1 MDLDPARGRV
11 PVMDDRTKRRLFVGF
26 ATTLVS
32 KAASTVIQLIQ
43 VPVLMHFWGRSMFG
57 VWGILTAT
65 PTYLSFSNSGFGS
78 VAGNEM
84 TMLMARKEQDA
95 ALGVFQSCWWL
106 ITLVMSAM
114 IVLMCSV
121 LYFLPVGRL
130 LNLTL
135 LSEHDVKW
143 ALFWLGLSVLF
154 GQLEQ
159 LLQSAYRCIT
169 RYSYGNFLKSGLS
182 LAAFC
187 VQLVPVLMGYGPRTT
202 AMVFALANIAVTLI
216 LCVKVKLDIPWISY
230 GWSHASFAEIKRL
243 TRPSLAFMGFPLGN
257 SLNIQGSQLAVNYAL
272 GNDAVAIWITAR
284 TVSRLAL
291 QAVEMVKNTVWPEL
305 SIAFGAGNMEVVRTL
320 HRRACQIALVMS
332 LTVVAIVAT
341 LGPTFL
347 HKWTLGKVPSSP
359 GLVGLLLVVV
369 VFYSL
374 WSTSATLVAAIN
386 LHERLATLYSIAT
399 GVTVIVT
406 YFAAR
411 RYGLFGAAGSL
422 LLSEVI
428 MDAYVVPASLKIAHD
443 TWGGFMGAMV
453 HYPHALRPKALAK
466 RLRRRTLEV
475 EAELEEKAEGKE

>member
-1 MDLDPARGRV
+1 
-11 PVMDDRTKRRLFVGF
+11 MDDRTKRRLLVGF

-32 KAASTVIQLIQ
+32 KAASTVIQLVQ

-57 VWGILTAT
+57 VWGILTAI

-84 TMLMARKEQDA
+84 TMLMARKEQEA
-95 ALGVFQSCWWL
+95 ALSVFQSCWWL
-106 ITLVMSAM
+106 ISLVMGAT
-114 IVLMCSV
+114 IGLMCCV

-143 ALFWLGLSVLF
+143 ALFWLGLAVLF

-169 RYSYGNFLKSGLS
+169 RYSYGNFMKSCLS

-187 VQLVPVLMGYGPRTT
+187 AQLVPVLMGYGPRTT
-202 AMVFALANIAVTLI
+202 AMVFALANITATLI
-216 LCVKVKLDIPWISY
+216 LCLMVKRDIPWISY
-230 GWSHASFAEIKRL
+230 GWRYASFREIKRL

-257 SLNIQGSQLAVNYAL
+257 ALNIQGSQLAVNYAL
-272 GNDAVAIWITAR
+272 GNDAVAVWITAR

-291 QAVEMVKNTVWPEL
+291 QTVEMVKNTVWPEL
-305 SIAFGAGNMEVVRTL
+305 SIAFGAGNMDVVRTL
-320 HRRACQIALVMS
+320 HRRAVQIAFFMS
-332 LTVVAIVAT
+332 LSVVAIVAIF
-341 LGPTFL
+341 GPTFL

-359 GLVGLLLVVV
+359 GLVGMLLVVV
-369 VFYSL
+369 VFFSL
-374 WSTSATLVAAIN
+374 WSTSSTLVAAIN
-386 LHERLATLYSIAT
+386 LHERLATMYSIAT
-399 GVTVIVT
+399 GVTVVVT

-422 LLSEVI
+422 LLSELI
-428 MDAYVVPASLKIAHD
+428 MDAYVLPSSLRIAHD
-443 TWGGFMGAMV
+443 TWSGFLGAMLQ
-453 HYPHALRPKALAK
+453 YPQSLRPRALVA
-466 RLRRRTLEV
+466 RLRRRTHEV
-475 EAELEEKAEGKE
+475 EAQLEADSGIDP

>member
-1 MDLDPARGRV
+1 
-11 PVMDDRTKRRLFVGF
+11 MDDRTKRRLLVGF

-32 KAASTVIQLIQ
+32 KAASTVIQLVQ
-43 VPVLMHFWGRSMFG
+43 VPVLMHFWGRAMFG

-65 PTYLSFSNSGFGS
+65 PTYLSFSNVGFGS

-84 TMLMARKEQDA
+84 TMLMARGEQDR

-106 ITLVMSAM
+106 ISLVIGATMAAMSA
-114 IVLMCSV
+114 V
-121 LYFLPVGRL
+121 LYFLPVGQL
-130 LNLTL
+130 LNLSQ

-143 ALFWLGLSVLF
+143 VLFWLGLSVLF

-169 RYSYGNFLKSGLS
+169 RYSYGNFLKSCLS
-182 LAAFC
+182 LAAFGTMLIPIM
-187 VQLVPVLMGYGPRTT
+187 QGYGPRTT
-202 AMVFALANIAVTLI
+202 AMVFAVANITGTLI
-216 LCVKVKLDIPWISY
+216 LCVMVKRDIPWISY
-230 GWSHASFAEIKRL
+230 GWGHASFGEIKRL

-257 SLNIQGSQLAVNYAL
+257 ALNIQGSQLAVNYAL

-291 QAVEMVKNTVWPEL
+291 QVVEMVKNTVWPEL

-320 HRRACQIALVMS
+320 HRRACQMALFMS
-332 LTVVAIVAT
+332 LSVVVIVAT

-347 HKWTLGKVPSSP
+347 HKWTLGKVPSSA

-374 WSTSATLVAAIN
+374 WSTSSTLVAAIN
-386 LHERLATLYSIAT
+386 LHERLATMYTLAT
-399 GVTVIVT
+399 GITVVVT

-411 RYGLFGAAGSL
+411 KYGLFGAAASL
-422 LLSEVI
+422 LLSELI
-428 MDAYVVPASLKIAHD
+428 MDAYVLPSSLRIARD
-443 TWGGFMGAMV
+443 TWGGFLRAML
-453 HYPHALRPKALAK
+453 HYPPSLRPKALVA

-475 EAELEEKAEGKE
+475 EAELEEQEIGSRK

>member
-1 MDLDPARGRV
+1 V
-11 PVMDDRTKRRLFVGF
+11 DDRTKRRLFVGF
-26 ATTLVS
+26 VTTMVS
-32 KAASTVIQLIQ
+32 KAASTVIQFAQ

-57 VWGILTAT
+57 VWGILTAI
-65 PTYLSFSNSGFGS
+65 PTYLSFSNIGFGS

-84 TMLMARKEQDA
+84 TMLMAREEQDA

-106 ITLVMSAM
+106 ISLVMGATVAAM
-114 IVLMCSV
+114 CGV

-143 ALFWLGLSVLF
+143 SLFWLGLSVLF

-169 RYSYGNFLKSGLS
+169 RYSYGNFVKSCLS
-182 LAAFC
+182 LAAFG
-187 VQLVPVLMGYGPRTT
+187 VQLIPVVLGYGARTT
-202 AMVFALANIAVTLI
+202 AMVFAMANITGTLI
-216 LCVKVKLDIPWISY
+216 LCVMVKHDIPWISY
-230 GWSHASFAEIKRL
+230 GWKHASMAEVKRL
-243 TRPSLAFMGFPLGN
+243 MRPSLAFMGFPLGN
-257 SLNIQGSQLAVNYAL
+257 ALNIQGSQLAVNYAL

-305 SIAFGAGNMEVVRTL
+305 SIAFGAGNMDVVRTL
-320 HRRACQIALVMS
+320 HRRACQIALLMS
-332 LTVVAIVAT
+332 LSVVAIVA
-341 LGPTFL
+341 LFGPTFL
-347 HKWTLGKVPSSP
+347 HRWTLGKVPSSP

-374 WSTSATLVAAIN
+374 WSTSSTLVAAIN
-386 LHERLATLYSIAT
+386 LHERLATVYSIAT
-399 GVTVIVT
+399 GVTVVVT

-411 RYGLFGAAGSL
+411 RYGLFGAAASL

-428 MDAYVVPASLKIAHD
+428 MDAYVLPSSIKISND

-453 HYPHALRPKALAK
+453 HYPRMLRPAALRK
-466 RLRRRTLEV
+466 RLQRRTREV
-475 EAELEEKAEGKE
+475 EAELEDRDRG

>member
-1 MDLDPARGRV
+1 VGCGL
-11 PVMDDRTKRRLFVGF
+11 VMDDRTKRRLFVGF

-32 KAASTVIQLIQ
+32 KAASTVIQLVQ

-57 VWGILTAT
+57 VWGILTAI
-65 PTYLSFSNSGFGS
+65 PTYLSFSNIGFGS

-84 TMLMARKEQDA
+84 TMLMARGEQDA

-106 ITLVMSAM
+106 ISLVMGATVAAM
-114 IVLMCSV
+114 SGV

-143 ALFWLGLSVLF
+143 SLFWLGLSVLF

-169 RYSYGNFLKSGLS
+169 RYSYGNFVKSCLS
-182 LAAFC
+182 LAAFGA
-187 VQLVPVLMGYGPRTT
+187 QLIPVMLGYGARTT
-202 AMVFALANIAVTLI
+202 AMVFAVANITGTLI
-216 LCVKVKLDIPWISY
+216 LCVMVKHDIPWISY
-230 GWSHASFAEIKRL
+230 GWKHASMAEVKRL

-257 SLNIQGSQLAVNYAL
+257 ALNIQGSQLAVNYAL

-305 SIAFGAGNMEVVRTL
+305 SIAFGAGNMDVVRTL
-320 HRRACQIALVMS
+320 HRRACQVALLMS
-332 LTVVAIVAT
+332 LGVVAIVA
-341 LGPTFL
+341 LFGPTFL
-347 HKWTLGKVPSSP
+347 HRWTLGTVPSSP

-374 WSTSATLVAAIN
+374 WSTSSTLVAAIN
-386 LHERLATLYSIAT
+386 LHERLATVYSIAT
-399 GVTVIVT
+399 GVTVVVT

-411 RYGLFGAAGSL
+411 GYGLFGAAGSL

-428 MDAYVVPASLKIAHD
+428 MDAYVLPSSIKISHD
-443 TWGGFMGAMV
+443 SWGGFMGAMV
-453 HYPHALRPKALAK
+453 HYPRTLRPADLLK
-466 RLRRRTLEV
+466 RLRRRTREV
-475 EAELEEKAEGKE
+475 EAELEDRG

>member
-1 MDLDPARGRV
+1 
-11 PVMDDRTKRRLFVGF
+11 MDDRTKRRLVVGF
-26 ATTLVS
+26 VTTLVS
-32 KAASTVIQLIQ
+32 KAASTVIQLVQ
-43 VPVLMHFWGRSMFG
+43 VPVLMHFWGRPMFG
-57 VWGILTAT
+57 VWGILTAI
-65 PTYLSFSNSGFGS
+65 PTYLSFSNAGFGS

-84 TMLMARKEQDA
+84 TMLMARGEEDA

-106 ITLVMSAM
+106 ISLVMGAM
-114 IVLMCSV
+114 IAVMSGL

-143 ALFWLGLSVLF
+143 ALFWLGMSVLF
-154 GQLEQ
+154 GQLEL
-159 LLQSAYRCIT
+159 LLQSAYRCIM
-169 RYSYGNFLKSGLS
+169 RYSYGNFMKSCIS

-187 VQLVPVLMGYGPRTT
+187 AQLVPVMIGYGARTT
-202 AMVFALANIAVTLI
+202 AMVFAMANITGTLI
-216 LCVKVKLDIPWISY
+216 LCLMVKHDIPWINY
-230 GWSHASFAEIKRL
+230 GWKHASMREIKRL

-257 SLNIQGSQLAVNYAL
+257 ALNIQGSQLAVNYAL

-320 HRRACQIALVMS
+320 HRRACQIALMMS
-332 LTVVAIVAT
+332 LSVVAIVA
-341 LGPTFL
+341 LFGPTFL

-374 WSTSATLVAAIN
+374 WSTSSTLVAAIN
-386 LHERLATLYSIAT
+386 LHERLATVYSIAT
-399 GVTVIVT
+399 GVTVLLT

-411 RYGLFGAAGSL
+411 SYGLFGAAGSL
-422 LLSEVI
+422 LLSELI
-428 MDAYVVPASLKIAHD
+428 MDVYVLPSSLKISDD
-443 TWGGFMGAMV
+443 TWGGFMGAMM
-453 HYPHALRPKALAK
+453 HYPHALRPGALMS
-466 RLRRRTLEV
+466 RLRRRTHEV
-475 EAELEEKAEGKE
+475 ELELEAKSRMEP